1 MPLPPQ
7 HQQEETSAGPPGA
20 APSTTESTS
29 GNSAPQE
36 TRDATPIRPL
46 HEKEALSASPPV
58 PEPRNRMDSA
68 PAEDAVPY
76 VTDGVVYSSYAGT
89 SGRTSR
95 TSYSINREEVRESHS
110 DECL

>member
-1 MPLPPQ
+1 
-7 HQQEETSAGPPGA
+7 
-20 APSTTESTS
+20 
-29 GNSAPQE
+29 
-36 TRDATPIRPL
+36 
-46 HEKEALSASPPV
+46 
-58 PEPRNRMDSA
+58 MDSA

-95 TSYSINREEVRESHS
+95 TSYSINREEVRKSHS